1 MTGQLTQKSDVYS
14 FGVVLVELL
23 TGRKALCFQMPEE
36 ERNLAMHFVS
46 ALKKDRLFKI
56 IDHHVLFE
64 ENTEQIKEVA
74 MLANRCLRVRGEEKP
89 SMKEVAM
96 ELESLR
102 AMAKHPWV
110 KDDVNSKETVFAC

>member
-1 MTGQLTQKSDVYS
+1 
-14 FGVVLVELL
+14 
-23 TGRKALCFQMPEE
+23 MPEE

-74 MLANRCLRVRGEEKP
+74 MLAKRCLRVRGEERS

-102 AMAKHPWV
+102 AMAKQPWI
-110 KDDVNSKETVFAC
+110 KDDVNSKETVYLLVELSGANAQGTDSNPSGYDSIGKQIILHGR